1 MKMYPRPLLFLWG
14 FLSNPKIFMV
24 NIMPQKE
31 LSSAVVIRS
40 MQQKY
45 HIPPEH
51 SLLLQETRELPS
63 FLDPSSITALPLV
76 DLLKPSDSVVPAFHP
91 YSRFHHDYLYR
102 RYAMILPYPTYCTL
116 EENVA
121 KNILRIMDS
130 SDKSDKPNKP
140 DSSDKSDK
148 PNKPSDISNSY
159 LYIFQNEEWLWDES
173 ILSFFTTDEKQ
184 AVDTTLLVDL
194 DAEPDLHPRVNHRLF
209 FLDNKGRP
217 IL

>member
-1 MKMYPRPLLFLWG
+1 MCTRPLLFLWG
-14 FLSNPKIFMV
+14 FFLNPKIYMV

-31 LSSAVVIRS
+31 LSSAVVIHS

-63 FLDPSSITALPLV
+63 FLDPSWITPLPLV
-76 DLLKPSDSVVPAFHP
+76 DLLKPSDSIVPAFHP

-102 RYAMILPYPTYCTL
+102 RYAMILPYSTYCTL

-121 KNILRIMDS
+121 NYILHVMDKQ
-130 SDKSDKPNKP
+130 DKLDKPKISKTP
-140 DSSDKSDK
+140 D
-148 PNKPSDISNSY
+148 PY

-173 ILSFFTTDEKQ
+173 LLSFFTTEEKQ

-194 DAEPDLHPRVNHRLF
+194 DAEPELHPRVHHRLF